1 MMWTYED
8 YDRDNDKLS
17 DKKKKKAEEDVS
29 KAEEMRRQSLET
41 FKEITEKET
50 SQRL

>member
-17 DKKKKKAEEDVS
+17 DEKKK